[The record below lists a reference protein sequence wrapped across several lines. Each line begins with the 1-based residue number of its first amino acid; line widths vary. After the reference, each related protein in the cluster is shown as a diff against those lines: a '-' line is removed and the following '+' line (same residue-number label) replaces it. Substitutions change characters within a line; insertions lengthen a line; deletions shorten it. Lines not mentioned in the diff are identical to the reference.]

1 MSRSRVSRLS
11 GVSTTFALLIALAIV
26 PAAATLAV
34 SEAAGGPIVF
44 VGSSI
49 FHRWT
54 ALSSQMAPL
63 PIVNIAFDGAQ
74 TSDMLRLVDSR
85 VVSYKPRVVAYYCG
99 SNDVDAGEEGTAI
112 FERIQQFMVRTRTA
126 LPDVRI
132 VFVSIIRAP
141 EKQSRWDVVDDVNR
155 RVQAYAAAR
164 KGIEFVDVNPLVFT
178 AAGMP
183 RFDLYLS
190 DQLHFRPK
198 AYEAFAAALKPV
210 LANAFEKP

>member
-1 MSRSRVSRLS
+1 MSRSQSHAMSVL
-11 GVSTTFALLIALAIV
+11 VIAIAITLAT
-26 PAAATLAV
+26 TLAV
-34 SEAAGGPIVF
+34 SAAESGPIVF

-54 ALSSQMAPL
+54 ALSTQMAPL
-63 PIVNIAFDGAQ
+63 PIVNIAFDGAE
-74 TSDMLRLVDSR
+74 TGDMLRLVEAR
-85 VVSYKPRVVAYYCG
+85 VVPYKPRVVAYYCG
-99 SNDVDAGEEGTAI
+99 SNDVDAGENPEAI
-112 FERIQQFMVRTRTA
+112 VDRIRQFMVRVRTA

-132 VFVSIIRAP
+132 VFVSVIRAP
-141 EKQSRWDVVDDVNR
+141 EKQNRWDVVDDVNR
-155 RVQAYAAAR
+155 RVRAYVAGT

-178 AAGMP
+178 ADGTP

-210 LANAFEKP
+210 LTNAFERP